1 MVSCAAAPT
10 LSEFKHTLMDALHEH
25 YRFPNTTFLTGPTFC
40 GAFADPDPVT
50 TGRITPIID
59 EYQTDSDRAWAA
71 AEYQTGRDPPTCSRH
86 RNPST
91 RCAGDLPHLAAPIAL
106 HRNRIP

>member
-25 YRFPNTTFLTGPTFC
+25 YRFANTTFLTGPTFC

-59 EYQTDSDRAWAA
+59 EYQT
-71 AEYQTGRDPPTCSRH
+71 GRYPPTCSRH